1 MAESSNSTAEA
12 FEVIPITIRF
22 AGRATTFEEQGSEL
36 VILRSG
42 DVDVIAYSGDLL
54 LNDIEKLLSFLE
66 QNTNAY
72 ATKVLYQ
79 TKDQLIALLAQK
91 LTKIL
96 GRQNFDADASRYAK
110 SVFRTLRRIELVD
123 TEGDS
128 TIYARRL
135 LGRWKSNDHE
145 GFYRALGELL
155 LQKGG
160 WTLVLAQLDSLSK
173 GGDRKKMVHEALKDS
188 LRERHAIRGIWSADA
203 LVQCLIDLGLIKPWN
218 SSDKRYDI
226 LWECAAQLLRGSIL
240 G

>member
-1 MAESSNSTAEA
+1 MAESSNSAAEA
-12 FEVIPITIRF
+12 LEVIPITIRF

-54 LNDIEKLLSFLE
+54 VNDIRKLLLFLD
-66 QNTNAY
+66 QNANAY

-79 TKDQLIALLAQK
+79 TKDELIDLLTEK
-91 LTKIL
+91 LATIL
-96 GRQNFDADASRYAK
+96 GRQNFDADTSRYAK
-110 SVFRTLRRIELVD
+110 SVFRTLRKIELID
-123 TEGDS
+123 TEGDP

-135 LGRWKSNDHE
+135 LSRWKLRDRE

-160 WTLVLAQLDSLSK
+160 WTLILAKLDSLSK
-173 GGDRKKMVHEALKDS
+173 GGDRKKMVHEALQES
-188 LRERHAIRGIWSADA
+188 LMEKHAIRGMWSVDA
-203 LVQCLIDLGLIKPWN
+203 LVECLIDLELIKPWD
-218 SSDKRYDI
+218 SFHRKYDI
-226 LWECAAQLLRGSIL
+226 LWERAAQLLQGSIL